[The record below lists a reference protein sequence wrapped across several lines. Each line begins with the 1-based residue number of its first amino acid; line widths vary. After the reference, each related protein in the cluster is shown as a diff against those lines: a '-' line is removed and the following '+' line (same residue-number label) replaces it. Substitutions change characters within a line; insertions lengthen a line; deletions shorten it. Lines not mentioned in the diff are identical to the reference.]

1 MNFDNMLVREL
12 SSADA
17 ESIENLFLS
26 VFTRDPWN
34 DDWSDRDQL
43 HSYMSDI
50 SGNHN
55 SLSLGL
61 FENEELV
68 GISLGSVI
76 HWFSGTEYYIRE
88 FCVSTDLQHKGY
100 GSFFLKR
107 FSCVLAR
114 NRLRQLFCQRIRIRQ
129 RISSIA
135 RTDFRYSKKAFS
147 FTRISASGKKWKR

>member
-1 MNFDNMLVREL
+1 MSFENMRVREL
-12 SSADA
+12 LSADG
-17 ESIENLFLS
+17 ERVENLFLS

-61 FENEELV
+61 FEADVLV

-88 FCVSTDLQHKGY
+88 FCISTDLQHKGY
-100 GSFFLKR
+100 GSFFFEKI
-107 FSCVLAR
+107 
-114 NRLRQLFCQRIRIRQ
+114 QLCLGEK
-129 RISSIA
+129 SIKA
-135 RTDFRYSKKAFS
+135 IILSTDKDTSAYQFYSKNGFS
-147 FTRISASGKKWKR
+147 VLEQSVFLHKNIGDRE

>member
-1 MNFDNMLVREL
+1 MLVREL

-26 VFTRDPWN
+26 VFTRDPWS

-43 HSYMSDI
+43 HAYMSDI
-50 SGNHN
+50 SGNPN

-61 FENEELV
+61 FEADELV

-76 HWFSGTEYYIRE
+76 HWFSGTEFYIRE

-100 GSFFLKR
+100 GSFFLEKIQL
-107 FSCVLAR
+107 CLAEK
-114 NRLRQLFCQRIRIRQ
+114 
-129 RISSIA
+129 SIKA
-135 RTDFRYSKKAFS
+135 IILSTDKDTSAYQFYSKNGFS
-147 FTRISASGKKWKR
+147 VLQKSVFFYKNIGEGK